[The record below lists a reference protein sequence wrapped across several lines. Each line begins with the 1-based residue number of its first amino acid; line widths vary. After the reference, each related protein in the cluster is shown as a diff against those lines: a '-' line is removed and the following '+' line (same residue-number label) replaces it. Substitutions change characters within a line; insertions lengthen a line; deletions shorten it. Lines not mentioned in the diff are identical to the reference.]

1 MIRFKKCPKLNK
13 KRMKRAF
20 NNLGLSRIRHW
31 AKTSVWTTES
41 CTCKMFSPSLS
52 IKFAMKL
59 NIVLTLS
66 RQLRPKSKNWIFLN
80 NYFTGMRVSIRTKR
94 MVQEM
99 EMGRKFLLAPMRPP
113 KLISNQK
120 IWSLRPYQ
128 DNNCHKI
135 HLNITNILNK
145 SVIKSLRNI
154 QIWLRMHTSTYAI
167 CISWATISLSAST
180 TARNFSPLIVLQF
193 KLSIMFTCILLS
205 QSACLEDMRSPLSTW
220 RLQRGWLLKITMVK
234 AVKREASRIRR
245 MVNLLVDWLSK
256 LSSSLGP

>member
-1 MIRFKKCPKLNK
+1 
-13 KRMKRAF
+13 
-20 NNLGLSRIRHW
+20 
-31 AKTSVWTTES
+31 
-41 CTCKMFSPSLS
+41 
-52 IKFAMKL
+52 
-59 NIVLTLS
+59 
-66 RQLRPKSKNWIFLN
+66 
-80 NYFTGMRVSIRTKR
+80 MRVSIRIKR

-205 QSACLEDMRSPLSTW
+205 QNACLEDMRSPLSTL
-220 RLQRGWLLKITMVK
+220 RLQRGWLLKILMGK

-245 MVNLLVDWLSK
+245 MVNLLMDWLSK